1 MILQDLPTALNWS
14 WGRNRISKEFDGM
27 LQFQHLGVIIHA
39 ARPGIDDDEEEEAG
53 YLWANTGMQPSV
65 FGIYDRSAGHESDGS
80 SLE

>member
-1 MILQDLPTALNWS
+1 
-14 WGRNRISKEFDGM
+14 M